1 MARPAHYQDE
11 ELAWAKLLIETATS
25 VQQLRR
31 GQALLLPALT
41 GASMQTT
48 ATLLGLGRNQVCVL
62 RRQFRAPDQAPLLG
76 DQDQRGGRRRE
87 LLSLEEEARFVQG
100 WSDQAKQG
108 GALTVA
114 LIHAALEKK
123 VGKRVPRSTVYRM
136 LGRHG
141 WPKITPSV
149 TRPKADDESQCEQTA
164 T

>member
-108 GALTVA
+108 GALSVA

-123 VGKRVPRSTVYRM
+123 VGKRVPRSTLHRM

-141 WPKITPSV
+141 WPKITAKV
-149 TRPKADDESQCEQTA
+149 KPKNTGEESNARNT
-164 T
+164 